1 MRSVNTIFIDFCC
14 SISVDCIRNSSKR
27 LARTMDLW
35 NAYYSIHTLLY
46 HIVLLLRSLQSSE
59 TSFSIP
65 EWGNVTLAHQITEQ
79 KEANEECQTITSLFL
94 VLFAPCSMF
103 NFSDRRVS
111 VCILSYSFVFQRGL

>member
-1 MRSVNTIFIDFCC
+1 
-14 SISVDCIRNSSKR
+14 
-27 LARTMDLW
+27 MDLW
-35 NAYYSIHTLLY
+35 NAYYSIRTLLY